1 MNGLAYVLL
10 LCIQLSIA
18 QKTESTRTNTTNVT
32 AQSVSNKKISD
43 NVLILKNV
51 LHDKQQSLKYFNNL
65 HALNTLFNHEY
76 WIWDNFGKNV
86 SKNCV
91 HDMKVYLDNL
101 RAGNYL
107 AIQMSDASGRYGGSA
122 LMVNDFWLGS
132 KWSCQQVNKELLDM
146 DFNISQTH
154 FSVARIIIQLQPL
167 YPMVSIFSGNIITF
181 LRKFL

>member
-1 MNGLAYVLL
+1 MNGLAYVLI
-10 LCIQLSIA
+10 LCIIQLSIA
-18 QKTESTRTNTTNVT
+18 QKTEPTLKNANNVT
-32 AQSVSNKKISD
+32 AQSVSNKKISE
-43 NVLILKNV
+43 ILKNV

-76 WIWDNFGKNV
+76 WIWNNFGKNV
-86 SKNCV
+86 SKNCA

-132 KWSCQQVNKELLDM
+132 KWSCQQVNEELLDM

-154 FSVARIIIQLQPL
+154 FSVARILIQLQPL
-167 YPMVSIFSGNIITF
+167 YPMVSVLI
-181 LRKFL
+181 RKFL